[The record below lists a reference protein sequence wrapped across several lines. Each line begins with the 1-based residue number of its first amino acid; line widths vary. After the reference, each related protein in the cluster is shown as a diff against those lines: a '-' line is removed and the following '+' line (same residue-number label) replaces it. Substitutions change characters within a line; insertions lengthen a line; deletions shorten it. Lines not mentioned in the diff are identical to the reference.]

1 SRDLD
6 CGAIVGLAPDLSG
19 FANVVGVSQDTVR
32 TVLRSWG
39 PGKFDAELILDGKAF
54 RPDGKSAATLIPPA
68 FGQAGVSLHTYTG
81 WGSTPH
87 WNAMVA
93 SLEMH
98 GVGNFFDP
106 RLDDASKFP
115 IAAANHF
122 GHKTTTEDDRITPK
136 LTTLHVY
143 QLALVPPAPAPGSYD
158 VTAAQ
163 RGDVLFSGKAKCASC
178 HFDEL
183 Y

>member
-39 PGKFDAELILDGKAF
+39 PGKFDAELILHGKAF

-68 FGQAGVSLHTYTG
+68 FGQAGVSLHTDTG
-81 WGSTPH
+81 SGSTPH
-87 WNAMVA
+87 WNALVA
-93 SLEMH
+93 DLEMH
-98 GVGNFFDP
+98 GVGSFFD
-106 RLDDASKFP
+106 RALDDATQFP
-115 IAAANHF
+115 IAAANHC
-122 GHKTTTEDDRITPK
+122 GHTTTTADYRITPK
-136 LTTLHVY
+136 RTTLQVS
-143 QLALVPPAPAPGSYD
+143 QLALGPPAPAPGSYD
-158 VTAAQ
+158 VRAAQ